1 MGVLHGWRLC
11 PRCGAELDVA
21 LAPDR
26 VSCPLC
32 ALVVYANPKPAVCA
46 LLVDESGRLMLARR
60 AVEPFAGY
68 WDLPGGFVEEGEHP
82 LAALRRELLEETG
95 LEIEPGAFVGIW
107 MDTYGDA
114 ADAQSTLNLYWE
126 ARIVSGMMKPANRT
140 ACRLA
145 SSSRSRRSPRRS
157 LPGRRHA
164 RSPERPKGR
173 QGRPFGQGGGLE
185 KL

>member
-11 PRCGAELDVA
+11 PRCGSELDVA
-21 LAPDR
+21 LAPER
-26 VSCPLC
+26 VSCPSC

-46 LLVDESGRLMLARR
+46 LLVDESGRVLLARR
-60 AVEPFAGY
+60 AVEPFVGY

-82 LAALRRELLEETG
+82 LIALRRELLEETG

-126 ARIVSGMMKPANRT
+126 ARIVSGTMKPADDVSELRWFERD
-140 ACRLA
+140 ALPPREQLA
-145 SSSRSRRSPRRS
+145 FATFADALAAWQR
-157 LPGRRHA
+157 GRRT
-164 RSPERPKGR
+164 
-173 QGRPFGQGGGLE
+173 
-185 KL
+185 

>member
-126 ARIVSGMMKPANRT
+126 ARVVSGTMKSADDVSELRWFEPDGLPPREQ
-140 ACRLA
+140 LA
-145 SSSRSRRSPRRS
+145 FATFAEALAAWAATRAKP
-157 LPGRRHA
+157 
-164 RSPERPKGR
+164 
-173 QGRPFGQGGGLE
+173 
-185 KL
+185 